1 MNSTGHRVSW
11 APSPM
16 ISRMTGPSSG
26 PNSSYSIEML
36 LALRLAIYPPSAV
49 SYAAEF
55 KDFLA
60 PSSIGRRERHRLDS
74 RPRKSNIT
82 QLLEAES
89 KLLRS
94 PRVEENVR
102 TCTYFRFRSGE
113 RKNPGLG
120 GG

>member
-16 ISRMTGPSSG
+16 ISRMTGPFLG

-60 PSSIGRRERHRLDS
+60 PSSIGRREGHRLDS
-74 RPRKSNIT
+74 RQRKSSMIQRLT
-82 QLLEAES
+82 AES

-94 PRVEENVR
+94 PRGVEENAR
-102 TCTYFRFRSGE
+102 RCALFSS
-113 RKNPGLG
+113 LL
-120 GG
+120 